1 MKKSNVLLVMIA
13 SLMLFTMAS
22 TMPMHTYAMSSYPS
36 TDVEVKF
43 KVYPDGTV
51 ELAADY
57 FYNYTYS
64 YIYYTGPSSMYSEV
78 EISKEDGLTTIS
90 THETVRFPEEQASQF
105 PLNSTEISIIE
116 EYSENILNA
125 EINGSTTL
133 PSKWCGYPPYSSS
146 YTCIDFSSFPFNST
160 TDLTISGQY
169 ADGEYT
175 GTLVIHFI
183 PSLTLGDVEINFEGN
198 TTHVVISDSVTV
210 FYNYTLPIP
219 GFPPLNRTIIEEI
232 SQNKTYIDQM
242 LYQMTGGQITCE
254 VYNITITQI
263 DENSDKLEIEIVLQ
277 GDFVDI
283 LAKIY
288 ENLITQI
295 LYSGYYYYYYIP
307 SDQIEIISRDLANIT
322 IEHAGEGSFEL
333 IYTSSARRIDFEAD
347 FSANLEE
354 IWDAAAQLIVKDFP
368 PEYQRYIEDFL
379 ETKYASAESFTEKLS
394 YQDGTIEHLGSYT
407 FEGDISEELNLIK
420 DLCIGF
426 MIEISSEPPP
436 WQVNFINETRIVDMS
451 NFKFSFNGTF
461 EGSTQLVSFSFEGI
475 KIAPPIDPINATC
488 FKLTRFFNL
497 TYSPD
502 ESPRRNERLKIT
514 VKGGSN
520 GTHTVIPVVDPEKV
534 PEPDEILSDGTFV
547 WNNQSISGLKELTFK
562 VCSGFAQYIDKEYV
576 STEEPCRINAVNVAN
591 CEVVVNEI
599 ERDSVIIIKNI
610 TLPEGVNPPPGTY
623 KVLGTYVQ
631 IASETGEEI
640 GGNFTIKMYYN
651 PEELAELGIDEN
663 SLKIYYWDSDKSEW
677 VAVETYLNSEEHYVW
692 AYVDHLS
699 IWAVMGQVAKPIW
712 TETWFLATLACI
724 IIALIVVAV
733 FLARRRKK
741 EGVAE
746 T

>member
-13 SLMLFTMAS
+13 SLILFT
-22 TMPMHTYAMSSYPS
+22 TVFTIPMHTYAMSSYSS

-43 KVYPDGTV
+43 KVYPDGVV

-64 YIYYTGPSSMYSEV
+64 YMYYTGPSSVYSEV
-78 EISKEDGLTTIS
+78 EVSKEDGLTTIS

-116 EYSENILNA
+116 EYSEDILNA
-125 EINGSTTL
+125 EINGSITF

-146 YTCIDFSSFPFNST
+146 YTYIDFSSFPFNS

-169 ADGEYT
+169 ADGEYN
-175 GTLVIHFI
+175 GTLVVHFI

-219 GFPPLNRTIIEEI
+219 DFPPLNRTIIEEI

-254 VYNITITQI
+254 VYNITITPI

-295 LYSGYYYYYYIP
+295 LYSGYYYYYIP

-368 PEYQRYIEDFL
+368 PEYQPYIEEFL

-407 FEGDISEELNLIK
+407 FEGDIGEELNLIK
-420 DLCIGF
+420 DFCIGF

-497 TYSPD
+497 TYSY
-502 ESPRRNERLKIT
+502 ESTRSNERLKIT

-534 PEPDEILSDGTFV
+534 PEPDEILSDGAFV

-599 ERDSVIIIKNI
+599 EKDSVIIIKNI

-631 IASETGEEI
+631 ITSETGEEI

-651 PEELAELGIDEN
+651 PEELAKLGIDEN

-677 VAVETYLNSEEHYVW
+677 VAVETHLNSEEHYVW